1 MDAPLLLGAFV
12 AGLVGSPHC
21 VLMCGPFAS
30 ACAARSATG
39 LSMWHAGRLTGYA
52 LLGAVA
58 GAAGA
63 VLPGPAWLPGV
74 LAAVFLLWFA
84 AGLAGLAPEPRLVL
98 PGLAGSGRLLQEG
111 RGAGARYAFGVVN
124 GFLPCGLVY
133 AALSLPVALAAP
145 LPGALAMVAFG
156 AGTLPLLSVAALG
169 LRRMTPQGL
178 GARRTLAALVL
189 LVGLWSIAA
198 RTGLLTHALNPAS
211 GAAHHAAH

>member
-1 MDAPLLLGAFV
+1 
-12 AGLVGSPHC
+12 
-21 VLMCGPFAS
+21 
-30 ACAARSATG
+30 
-39 LSMWHAGRLTGYA
+39 
-52 LLGAVA
+52 
-58 GAAGA
+58 

-98 PGLAGSGRLLQEG
+98 PVLAGSGRLLQEG

-178 GARRTLAALVL
+178 GARRMLAALVL

-198 RTGLLTHALNPAS
+198 RTGLLTHAPNSAS
-211 GAAHHAAH
+211 GAAHHPAN